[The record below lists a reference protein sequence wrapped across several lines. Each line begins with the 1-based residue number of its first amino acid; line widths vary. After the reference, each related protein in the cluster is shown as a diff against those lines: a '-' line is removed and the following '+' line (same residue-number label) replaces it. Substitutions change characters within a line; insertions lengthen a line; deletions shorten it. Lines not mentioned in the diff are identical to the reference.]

1 MPKTVWIAGW
11 LLALLAT
18 TSPALAQERS
28 PAARQ
33 TLVELSRV
41 LGESHAIRQACEGSA
56 DQQWRERMAQML
68 EREDADQAL
77 KARLS
82 IAFNDG
88 YHSGMALY
96 PKCSPA
102 ARAEGRR
109 IAASG
114 QALSGKLGSP

>member
-1 MPKTVWIAGW
+1 MKAGW
-11 LLALLAT
+11 LLVLLAAA
-18 TSPALAQERS
+18 SPALAQERS
-28 PAARQ
+28 PAGRQ
-33 TLVELSRV
+33 ALVELSRV

-56 DQQWRERMAQML
+56 DQLWRERMSQVL
-68 EREDADQAL
+68 EQEAVDQRL

-88 YHSGMALY
+88 YHSGQALY

-102 ARAEGRR
+102 ARAEARR

-114 QALSGKLGSP
+114 QALSEKLETP